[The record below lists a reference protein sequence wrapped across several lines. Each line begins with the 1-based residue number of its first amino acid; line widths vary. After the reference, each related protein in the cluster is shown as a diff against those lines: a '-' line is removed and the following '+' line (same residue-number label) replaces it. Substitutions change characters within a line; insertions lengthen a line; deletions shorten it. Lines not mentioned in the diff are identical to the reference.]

1 MSKLFSQDCSN
12 EYREK
17 ILAKVDEAHE
27 NGCATFEEDGEVL
40 QFAEVDGDIIIE
52 DQSAEPMEVTKLSAN
67 PEDENDL
74 IATAVEIPAEE
85 VPADEEVRTESDA
98 DSKLVSSIEINRI
111 PGPDGDADDLVDDL
125 TIDIEE
131 GIESKE
137 KSGTFSIRFK
147 NVSEKYARAFAKVFS
162 AMESELDK
170 IVDSANVD
178 EDVEVKFEG
187 EGKMKVMSITVR
199 KSAPVRTFSDGS
211 EDEIPADEAEEK
223 KQFEEGFKEGEE
235 FEEGKESAELHE
247 EQKEQSDEQPAEES
261 TEDPTEEPEVDVT
274 SVLDSANELVELV
287 GEGVT
292 KENAAEVKEK
302 AEAILVQAEKLESN
316 GAKMGAL
323 KAMCNKYSEECAA
336 CLDAAEEVVEEE
348 KEFSDSD
355 PKITLTVENLEPASV
370 SQLLKPAGFEPEV
383 EKEPDYAPVVDPNSE
398 EQGRQFSLK
407 SSASVNPYLR
417 TEIK

>member
-1 MSKLFSQDCSN
+1 MSKLFSQDCSD

-40 QFAEVDGDIIIE
+40 QFAEVEGDIIIE
-52 DQSAEPMEVTKLSAN
+52 DQSAEPIEVTKLSAN

-74 IATAVEIPAEE
+74 IATAVEIPAEDDE
-85 VPADEEVRTESDA
+85 VLAEEEVRTESDA

-111 PGPDGDADDLVDDL
+111 PGPNGSTANDIVDDL
-125 TIDIEE
+125 EILIEE
-131 GIESKE
+131 GIENKE
-137 KSGTFSIRFK
+137 KSGTFSIKFK

-187 EGKMKVMSITVR
+187 EDKLKVMSITVG
-199 KSAPVRTFSDGS
+199 KSAPTRTFSEVP
-211 EDEIPADEAEEK
+211 EDETPTEKAEEK
-223 KQFEEGFKEGEE
+223 ESFEEGFKEGEE
-235 FEEGKESAELHE
+235 FEEGKESEELHE
-247 EQKEQSDEQPAEES
+247 DQKEESDE
-261 TEDPTEEPEVDVT
+261 DVDVT

-292 KENAAEVKEK
+292 KENASEVKEK
-302 AEAILVQAEKLESN
+302 AESILVQAEKLESK

-336 CLDAAEEVVEEE
+336 CMDAEEVPTDDAMVEDE
-348 KEFSDSD
+348 KQFSDSD

-370 SQLLKPAGFEPEV
+370 SQLLKPVGFEPEP
-383 EKEPDYAPVVDPNSE
+383 EKEPDYAPVVDPNAE
-398 EQGRQFSLK
+398 EQGRHFSLTAK
-407 SSASVNPYLR
+407 TSVNPYLR